1 MAEKELHKIVV
12 LEPCTPAV
20 EELLK
25 KVEGAKQAELIR
37 ITNPEEAIQ
46 SVRQYQPCILVTCT
60 INNADIPVRV
70 NMLKKLES
78 SIKSGVLKTL
88 FVSKLKNRQL
98 GSLITSLGVTDFIEE
113 PVPARTLQFK
123 TNLQL
128 KAVETVKKQQ
138 ELKKASQEKIVF
150 KKSEAKQDN
159 SNAVAT
165 ETNAKRKPALSLE
178 EDTFLFKN
186 SGVKKV
192 GKKTLVE
199 LEGPSPESGE
209 WVPHED
215 KGDVKTSWRW
225 VPNEKKDL
233 PKEEAQKE
241 GWVHEGEKPQFNEE
255 SGKWQFNSEK
265 PDLSFQKKGE
275 KVASK
280 ISTDESGEVVVA
292 EDSPKAEE
300 NIKKAREV
308 VTRKKEDRK
317 KEDNRISKEKAEK
330 KEEDQ
335 AATLR
340 AINREK
346 NDKSSGEPETA
357 FQKNP
362 VAESNGEEKKI
373 GKKNASDLEDR
384 LNRAMNKV
392 GTAGDLPEE
401 SEEVISKAEKEE
413 TPEEAP
419 KSPLDFLKKK
429 REQKEKQKTELS
441 SAKEDSPKKD
451 GEVIALKSS
460 EKTEEPTE
468 EKEFKASKASSD
480 EKPKKSAADAAK
492 EALER
497 MKRKVDAKSI
507 GSIEKESD
515 SEEVPFV
522 SGKEEKDENPE
533 DELKIDRKTGEK
545 EKKERNTNLEK
556 DSPEKNRETSLK
568 KDTPV
573 RMKPEE
579 RKAKKREI
587 LSKIQEVLNKP
598 LPEKLSTEEE
608 QSLRKELGLENKRE
622 ITPRELAKRSK
633 LNKVKELKE
642 QLEEL
647 NGYVEDTPEFREH
660 DLKKDEIE
668 NTWSQKGEGEKKKNR
683 KINAYDSDSPEL
695 QDEDSSKTN
704 NSAEKR
710 KEEREKRPI
719 EDRYVYLPENEVTPL
734 GGAWESTGEYYIF
747 LAATVRY
754 KGFQKLDDLCPL
766 LFYRGERIPE
776 LLDKTKQWRFLDRL
790 PIRAERA
797 ADIPKDIRDFLFS
810 LKAQAQSEE
819 KKKIEEEK
827 KKLEEQVET
836 EKEAKQKP
844 ESAEQIEDA
853 DPVSVKKKESSKL
866 TGLLEE
872 LENQAKELEEKSQKE
887 ADSDALESLNE
898 ESFEEAEKEK
908 KATKDSFETEKKEKA
923 KKEEKKSLKDLM
935 ASLEKEEAEQKEK
948 FSQLE
953 EEEAKE
959 KAIIS
964 SSEEEPKKED
974 KTETNLIDEVDE
986 KETEKEELVPESSSE
1001 EEAKTKSSESTF
1013 EEKNEDK
1020 KSNRSKE
1027 SNDLESR
1034 LAALKSK
1041 LEDPF
1046 TEEEEKKSAKP
1057 ETTEEV
1063 APRVKSETPPPS
1075 EGLDNVK
1082 EKLKAGSE
1090 AIEKFLERR
1099 KQKKSKP
1106 AKESQTAKKDT
1117 SPDSAQHSPYLSVYL
1132 AVSNAFGSSKDPT
1145 KAVQRVLRSM
1155 EDAFGNCVVYIFFDK
1170 GPIESGTVEISSNG
1184 TGIGQKIPVSSGLAC
1199 PIQFGVGSEEGSF
1212 LGYLFLKPSGT
1223 REFFTGAEEDAANKV
1238 AASLWSILVSR
1249 EKNSE
1254 AKAA

>member
-1 MAEKELHKIVV
+1 MAEKELNKIVV

-25 KVEGAKQAELIR
+25 KVEGANQAELIR
-37 ITNPEEAIQ
+37 LTNPEEAIQ

-70 NMLKKLES
+70 NVLKKLES

-150 KKSEAKQDN
+150 KKSEAKQEN
-159 SNAVAT
+159 GNAVAS
-165 ETNAKRKPALSLE
+165 ESSAKRKPALNLE

-199 LEGPSPESGE
+199 LEGPAPESGE

-225 VPNEKKDL
+225 VPNEKKELAKTAD
-233 PKEEAQKE
+233 EKE

-275 KVASK
+275 KIASK

-300 NIKKAREV
+300 NVKKEKEKLAKKKEE
-308 VTRKKEDRK
+308 RKKEDP
-317 KEDNRISKEKAEK
+317 RISKEKTEK
-330 KEEDQ
+330 AEEDQ

-346 NDKSSGEPETA
+346 KENPSDEIEKTLKKTQEEEPDN
-357 FQKNP
+357 KNI
-362 VAESNGEEKKI
+362 SKK
-373 GKKNASDLEDR
+373 KTSDLEDR
-384 LNRAMNKV
+384 LNRAMNKL
-392 GTAGDLPEE
+392 GTEIPSTAVEEE
-401 SEEVISKAEKEE
+401 STKIEDNTATED
-413 TPEEAP
+413 EAP
-419 KSPLDFLKKK
+419 KNPLDFLKKK
-429 REQKEKQKTELS
+429 REQKEKQKIETKVTNE
-441 SAKEDSPKKD
+441 APAPNEA
-451 GEVIALKSS
+451 EVIALKQTPSGD
-460 EKTEEPTE
+460 KTTE
-468 EKEFKASKASSD
+468 QKEFKANKEKE
-480 EKPKKSAADAAK
+480 EKPKKSATDAAK

-497 MKRKVDAKSI
+497 MKRKMDATKI
-507 GSIEKESD
+507 GSIG
-515 SEEVPFV
+515 EEA
-522 SGKEEKDENPE
+522 NPE
-533 DELKIDRKTGEK
+533 DEASKAFTENSEDEK
-545 EKKERNTNLEK
+545 EDDQAIQLKANSKERKKKETKLGNDSREK
-556 DSPEKNRETSLK
+556 SRETAVK
-568 KDTPV
+568 KEIAP

-587 LSKIQEVLNKP
+587 LSKIQEVLGKP
-598 LPEKLSTEEE
+598 LPDSMSSEEEEKL
-608 QSLRKELGLENKRE
+608 RKDLGLENKRE
-622 ITPRELAKRSK
+622 IPPRELAKRAK

-647 NGYVEDTPEFREH
+647 NGYVEDSPEFREH
-660 DLKKDEIE
+660 DLNKDDLE
-668 NTWSQKGEGEKKKNR
+668 NTWSQKGPGAEKERR
-683 KINAYDSDSPEL
+683 KINAYDSDAPEESEVEGEIL
-695 QDEDSSKTN
+695 DSKID
-704 NSAEKR
+704 KR
-710 KEEREKRPI
+710 SDKKEKRPI
-719 EDRYVYLPENEVTPL
+719 EDRYVYLPESEVTPL
-734 GGAWESTGEYYIF
+734 GGAWESSGEYYIF

-754 KGFQKLDDLCPL
+754 KGFEKLDDLCPM
-766 LFYRGERIPE
+766 LFYRGEKIPE

-810 LKAQAQSEE
+810 LKAQVQAEE

-827 KKLEEQVET
+827 KQLLEQE
-836 EKEAKQKP
+836 EAKEKSAKKNQDSSDSSSVDSS
-844 ESAEQIEDA
+844 ES
-853 DPVSVKKKESSKL
+853 KKIKEPSKL
-866 TGLLEE
+866 SNLLEE
-872 LENQAKELEEKSQKE
+872 LENQAREMEEKATST
-887 ADSDALESLNE
+887 E
-898 ESFEEAEKEK
+898 EEEAKESK
-908 KATKDSFETEKKEKA
+908 EEDSFQIEKRNSSTEDLSGSLEPTRN

-948 FSQLE
+948 YGESESEVESSKLNNSLEEESKESDAKVEDAITTTEEKKADKNKESQLE
-953 EEEAKE
+953 SNLEETAD
-959 KAIIS
+959 ATS
-964 SSEEEPKKED
+964 SNKG
-974 KTETNLIDEVDE
+974 
-986 KETEKEELVPESSSE
+986 
-1001 EEAKTKSSESTF
+1001 F
-1013 EEKNEDK
+1013 EEKKEEK
-1020 KSNRSKE
+1020 ASNRSKE
-1027 SNDLESR
+1027 SSDLESR

-1041 LEDPF
+1041 LDDPF
-1046 TEEEEKKSAKP
+1046 PGEEEKKVEKP
-1057 ETTEEV
+1057 ETILEES
-1063 APRVKSETPPPS
+1063 PRVKPEKPLES
-1075 EGLDNVK
+1075 EGVENVK

-1099 KQKKSKP
+1099 KQKKSKT
-1106 AKESQTAKKDT
+1106 AKELLPAKKD
-1117 SPDSAQHSPYLSVYL
+1117 SQKELAQHSPYLSVYL

-1145 KAVQRVLRSM
+1145 KSVQRILRSM
-1155 EDAFGNCVVYIFFDK
+1155 EDAFGNCVIYIFFDK

-1184 TGIGQKIPVSSGLAC
+1184 TGIGQKIPISSGLAC

-1238 AASLWSILVSR
+1238 ATSLWSILVNR
-1249 EKNSE
+1249 ESNE

>member
-1 MAEKELHKIVV
+1 MAKKELNKIVV

-25 KVEGAKQAELIR
+25 KVEGANQAELIR
-37 ITNPEEAIQ
+37 LTNPEEAIQ

-70 NMLKKLES
+70 NLLKKLET

-98 GSLITSLGVTDFIEE
+98 GSLISSLGVTDFIEE

-123 TNLQL
+123 ANLQL

-159 SNAVAT
+159 GNAVT
-165 ETNAKRKPALSLE
+165 SESSAKRKPALSLE

-199 LEGPSPESGE
+199 LEGPAPESGE

-233 PKEEAQKE
+233 PKSAEEKE

-275 KVASK
+275 KIASK

-300 NIKKAREV
+300 NVKKEKEKSA
-308 VTRKKEDRK
+308 RKKEDRK
-317 KEDNRISKEKAEK
+317 KEDPRVLKEKTEK
-330 KEEDQ
+330 TEEDQ

-346 NDKSSGEPETA
+346 NDKNSEEIKEHLKKSQE
-357 FQKNP
+357 
-362 VAESNGEEKKI
+362 GEESDTKSLTK
-373 GKKNASDLEDR
+373 KKNTDLEDR
-384 LNRAMNKV
+384 LNRAMNKL
-392 GTAGDLPEE
+392 GTEIPSTTEEEEATSIENKATPE
-401 SEEVISKAEKEE
+401 
-413 TPEEAP
+413 EEAP

-429 REQKEKQKTELS
+429 REQKEKQKVESTV
-441 SAKEDSPKKD
+441 AKDESEPKEA
-451 GEVIALKSS
+451 EVIALKQNPSDDKTT
-460 EKTEEPTE
+460 EK
-468 EKEFKASKASSD
+468 KEFKATKEKED
-480 EKPKKSAADAAK
+480 KPKKSAADAAK

-497 MKRKVDAKSI
+497 LKRKMDATTI
-507 GSIEKESD
+507 GSTGEESD
-515 SEEVPFV
+515 SEEDASKAFT
-522 SGKEEKDENPE
+522 ENPE
-533 DELKIDRKTGEK
+533 EEK
-545 EKKERNTNLEK
+545 ESEQAVQIKSNEKERKKSETKLGNDTR
-556 DSPEKNRETSLK
+556 EKNRETAVK
-568 KDTPV
+568 KETST

-587 LSKIQEVLNKP
+587 LSKIQEVLGKP
-598 LPEKLSTEEE
+598 LPERMSSEEE
-608 QSLRKELGLENKRE
+608 EKLRKELGLENKRE
-622 ITPRELAKRSK
+622 IPARELAKRAK
-633 LNKVKELKE
+633 LNKVRELKE

-647 NGYVEDTPEFREH
+647 NGYVEDSPEFREH
-660 DLKKDEIE
+660 DLKNDEPE
-668 NTWSQKGEGEKKKNR
+668 DTRSQKGASGEKKSR
-683 KINAYDSDSPEL
+683 RINAYDSDPPE
-695 QDEDSSKTN
+695 ESEPESEKVDSKSD
-704 NSAEKR
+704 KR
-710 KEEREKRPI
+710 SNEREKRAI
-719 EDRYVYLPENEVTPL
+719 EDRYVYLPESEVIPL
-734 GGAWESTGEYYIF
+734 GGAWESSGEYYIF

-754 KGFQKLDDLCPL
+754 KGFQKLEDLCPM
-766 LFYRGERIPE
+766 LFYRGEKIPE

-810 LKAQAQSEE
+810 LKAQVQSEE

-827 KKLEEQVET
+827 EQLLEQEEAEKKT
-836 EKEAKQKP
+836 AKKNQDSGDP
-844 ESAEQIEDA
+844 LDLGTAE
-853 DPVSVKKKESSKL
+853 PKKNREPSKL
-866 TGLLEE
+866 SNLLED
-872 LENQAKELEEKSQKE
+872 LENQARELEEKSATSEVE
-887 ADSDALESLNE
+887 AK
-898 ESFEEAEKEK
+898 EKE
-908 KATKDSFETEKKEKA
+908 EEEKA
-923 KKEEKKSLKDLM
+923 EEEKRNSSSGAPSSFQEPTKVKNDEKKSLKDLM

-948 FSQLE
+948 YGELE
-953 EEEAKE
+953 VE
-959 KAIIS
+959 
-964 SSEEEPKKED
+964 SE
-974 KTETNLIDEVDE
+974 
-986 KETEKEELVPESSSE
+986 
-1001 EEAKTKSSESTF
+1001 KTKSEFSSDEGSAEKNSKN
-1013 EEKNEDK
+1013 EEKVSLAEEKEAEKNGNIQPESFPEEKAEVSSSNNLIEEDK
-1020 KSNRSKE
+1020 EEKSSNRSKE

-1041 LEDPF
+1041 LDDPF
-1046 TEEEEKKSAKP
+1046 PAEEETK
-1057 ETTEEV
+1057 TT
-1063 APRVKSETPPPS
+1063 KSETILEEAPKVKPEIPLES
-1075 EGLDNVK
+1075 EGVENVK

-1099 KQKKSKP
+1099 KQKKSKTSRELLP
-1106 AKESQTAKKDT
+1106 EKKD
-1117 SPDSAQHSPYLSVYL
+1117 SQKELAQHSPYLSVYL

-1145 KAVQRVLRSM
+1145 KSVQRILRSM
-1155 EDAFGNCVVYIFFDK
+1155 EDAFGNCIIYIFFDK

-1184 TGIGQKIPVSSGLAC
+1184 TGIGQKIPISSGLAC
-1199 PIQFGVGSEEGSF
+1199 PIQLGVGSEEGSF

-1238 AASLWSILVSR
+1238 ATSLWSILVSK
-1249 EKNSE
+1249 ESNE